1 MASCNFGTQ
10 NVKVLNLHF
19 GQKRVGLLQ
28 HFGPRSWI
36 SRKPL
41 QYTSLVAS
49 PQTVRYLTSS
59 NEQSQ
64 EIEPVSK
71 SVDGSEEIKPS
82 GLTSNYFPNFNE
94 VEFLLTNLCDTTS
107 IAELE
112 LKLDGFHLRVVRGL
126 TENTTTLPLPILAPE
141 SINSTDEVP
150 QPNGLVSTSSSL
162 TIFKPAP
169 SSISIQGF
177 LDKAADEGLVI
188 IQSPKVGYFRTSRTI
203 KGKRAPSRCKE
214 MHKVEEGKVICYI
227 EQLGGQ
233 LPVQSDVSG
242 EIIKILRE
250 DGDHVGYGDALIA
263 VLPSFPGIKT
273 LQ

>member
-19 GQKRVGLLQ
+19 GQKRVGLSQ

-64 EIEPVSK
+64 EIQPVSK

-82 GLTSNYFPNFNE
+82 GLTGDYFPNFNE

-112 LKLDGFHLRVVRGL
+112 LKLDGFHLRVMRGL
-126 TENTTTLPLPILAPE
+126 TENTKTLPPPIPAPE
-141 SINSTDEVP
+141 
-150 QPNGLVSTSSSL
+150 PNGSVSTSSSL

-214 MHKVEEGKVICYI
+214 MQKVEEGKVICYI

-263 VLPSFPGIKT
+263 VLPSFPGIKK